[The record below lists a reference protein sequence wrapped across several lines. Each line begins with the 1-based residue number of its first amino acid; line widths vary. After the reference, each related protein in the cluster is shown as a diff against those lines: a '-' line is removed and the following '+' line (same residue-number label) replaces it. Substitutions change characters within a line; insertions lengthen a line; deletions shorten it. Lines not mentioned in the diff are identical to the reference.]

1 MTVRDCPVTDSKLKK
16 KSTMVASLQVKVATP
31 AASLMKNCWL
41 EMSLKTQKKTP
52 TK

>member
-1 MTVRDCPVTDSKLKK
+1 
-16 KSTMVASLQVKVATP
+16 MVGLQVKVATP

-41 EMSLKTQKKTP
+41 GMTLKTQKKMP

>member
-1 MTVRDCPVTDSKLKK
+1 MTVGDCPVTE
-16 KSTMVASLQVKVATP
+16 VKVATP

-41 EMSLKTQKKTP
+41 RMTLKTQKMMP